1 MKRLRNI
8 MGIIMYILAIVSI
21 ILYIIL
27 SNMTNFLISP
37 MLRLI
42 LLLLSCI
49 LMYLGA
55 RITKSSKLMRINI
68 WLWFILY
75 VVLILT
81 LTLFDNYYAR
91 GYFHIN
97 DWNKKFLDIYLKESF
112 NIIPFKTIFE
122 YTKAISNSGLK
133 YFILNIGGN
142 IIAFMPFAFFLPRL
156 IKKENKAL
164 FFTITVALLSLII
177 EITQFATLSGVC
189 DIDDIILNT
198 LGAVIL
204 FKILNISQVKHFIDH
219 IFLENKNV
227 E

>member
-1 MKRLRNI
+1 MERLKKI
-8 MGIIMYILAIVSI
+8 IGTIMYVLAIIPI
-21 ILYIIL
+21 ILYITL
-27 SNMTNFLISP
+27 SNTKNFLISP
-37 MLRLI
+37 ALRLV

-55 RITKSSKLMRINI
+55 RIIKSSKLMKINM

-75 VVLILT
+75 VILILT

-97 DWNKKFLDIYLKESF
+97 DWNKNFLDIYLKESF

-122 YTKAISNSGLK
+122 YTKAISNSGFK

-142 IIAFMPFAFFLPRL
+142 IIAFMPFAFFLPKL
-156 IKKENKAL
+156 IKKENKL
-164 FFTITVALLSLII
+164 LVFTITIALLSLII
-177 EITQFATLSGVC
+177 ELTQFITLSGVC

-198 LGAVIL
+198 IGAVIL
-204 FKILNISQVKHFIDH
+204 FEVLNIPRVKHFSNWLFI
-219 IFLENKNV
+219 ENT
-227 E
+227 

>member
-1 MKRLRNI
+1 
-8 MGIIMYILAIVSI
+8 MYVLAIIPI
-21 ILYIIL
+21 ILYITL
-27 SNMTNFLISP
+27 SNTKNFLISP
-37 MLRLI
+37 ALRLV

-55 RITKSSKLMRINI
+55 RIIKSSKLMKINM

-75 VVLILT
+75 VILILT

-97 DWNKKFLDIYLKESF
+97 DWNKNFLDIYLKESF

-122 YTKAISNSGLK
+122 YTKAISNSGFK

-142 IIAFMPFAFFLPRL
+142 IIAFMPFAFFLPKL
-156 IKKENKAL
+156 IKKENKL
-164 FFTITVALLSLII
+164 LVFTITIALLSLII
-177 EITQFATLSGVC
+177 ELTQFITLSGVC

-198 LGAVIL
+198 IGAVIL
-204 FKILNISQVKHFIDH
+204 FEVLNIPRVKHFSNWLFI
-219 IFLENKNV
+219 ENT
-227 E
+227 